1 MRHMRKE
8 RHYSET
14 VRHAA
19 QLLGSQVRQGRIQ
32 RQWTV
37 RQLAE
42 RAQISTNTLLKVEH
56 GDPTVALGIAFDL
69 AVLVGVPLFFDDRE
83 RLKSEARRE
92 TERTA
97 LLAQRVRPTAEEPDY
112 DF

>member
-1 MRHMRKE
+1 MRAQ
-8 RHYSET
+8 RHYSDT
-14 VRHAA
+14 VRHAT
-19 QLLGSQVRQGRIQ
+19 QLLGSQVRRGRIQ

-56 GDPTVALGIAFDL
+56 GDPTVTVGIAFDV

-83 RLKSEARRE
+83 RLLSEARRE

-97 LLAQRVRPTAEEPDY
+97 LLAQRVRPAIEEPDY